1 MALISSFF
9 LIKLLNLIP
18 HSLLVRIGYS
28 RLGSKFVKS
37 IRNREAKTWYEIDDG
52 IKIHLDLANPH
63 TWDLIQ
69 GKDPEKNIKK
79 VFLNNIKKG
88 DTIID
93 AGANIGEFSIIAAK
107 KIGTDGNL
115 ISIEPL
121 KQTSKW
127 LQKNLL
133 LNNFHN
139 HVVLESAVGRKTEV
153 RTLFKKNESAGMGL
167 LDPVIDGEKL
177 VESSKI
183 NVKTVD
189 DILSSRKI
197 NQVNMLKIDVEGFE
211 YDVLLGCKKS
221 FEDKKIEKIICEI
234 HLGYL
239 SEKGI
244 DENLIYSLLEK
255 NGFNISTI
263 EFKNNTKHILACH
276 T

>member
-121 KQTSKW
+121 KETAEW

-139 HVVLESAVGRKTEV
+139 YVVLESAVGRKTEV